1 MYRLFISWRYFHSRR
16 TNLIGVVGI
25 FVAVGA
31 LIMILSIMTGF
42 LDESR
47 RNVRGS
53 LSDVVV
59 EPQFSE
65 ISTVSPSIFYPDV
78 ALGRIR
84 ADSRV
89 RAASPRL
96 AWYGILGFDGGYNN
110 SIAGSSEFGDLMAVQ
125 LMGVDVLTDEKIFLK
140 SLGRIYRDLFGLE
153 PEFRLDDEFDTTDLR
168 AALTSPPAESVVWI
182 PRVRDPDHPFAT
194 PPGFSPEGR
203 MPASVV
209 VGEQLARNLNLQE
222 GQPLTV
228 TTAIRN
234 PDSGEIEPCNR
245 EFVVGGTFR
254 TKENEVDL
262 GRIYLDR
269 RELSDM
275 LGGGK
280 QYSEILVRL
289 HDYDADGADVAES
302 LKASLARVAPL
313 DSAAGFRVRTWEEFR
328 QTLLRA
334 IENERVL
341 MAIMLSLVVVVAGFT
356 VFAILSMMVTEKRRD
371 IGILCALGATHR
383 GVMAL
388 FLMISVWDAIIGS
401 VCGALAGIFAAI
413 NIDPIE
419 RALSETFGIQIF
431 NRDVYLFDHIPS
443 RVQPEAVA
451 IIVAGT
457 FLATVLFAAVP
468 AWRAAR
474 LDPLEALRYE

>member
-53 LSDVVV
+53 LSDIVVT
-59 EPQFSE
+59 PQFSE
-65 ISTVSPSIFYPDV
+65 AGAIRPSIFYPET
-78 ALGRIR
+78 ALGEIR
-84 ADSRV
+84 ADERV

-96 AWYGILGFDGGYNN
+96 AWYGILGFDDGFNN
-110 SIAGSSEFGDLMAVQ
+110 AIAGSSEYGDLMAVQ
-125 LMGVDVLTDEKIFLK
+125 LMGVDVLTDERLFLK
-140 SLGRIYRDLFGLE
+140 SLAVIFRDFFGLE
-153 PEFRLDDEFDTTDLR
+153 AEFRVDDEFDSTDFR
-168 AALTSPPAESVVWI
+168 AALTNDPAASTLWS
-182 PRVRDPDHPFAT
+182 PRVRDPDRPFAP
-194 PPGFSPEGR
+194 PPGLAPEGR
-203 MPASVV
+203 MPASVI
-209 VGEQLARNLNLQE
+209 VGEQLQRQLNLQE
-222 GQPLTV
+222 GQLLTV
-228 TTAIRN
+228 TTAIRD

-245 EFVVGGTFR
+245 EFVVAGTFR

-262 GRIYLDR
+262 GRIYLAR
-269 RELSDM
+269 AELSDM

-289 HDYDADGADVAES
+289 HDYDTDGADVRDS
-302 LKASLARVAPL
+302 LEASLAAVAPL

-328 QTLLRA
+328 QMLLRA
-334 IENERVL
+334 IENERAL

-371 IGILCALGATHR
+371 IGILCALGATRR
-383 GVMAL
+383 GVLML

-401 VCGALAGIFAAI
+401 VFGALAGIFAAI

-419 RALSETFGIQIF
+419 RGLSETFGIQIF
-431 NRDVYLFDHIPS
+431 DRSVYLFDHIPS

-451 IIVAGT
+451 VIVTGT
-457 FLATVLFAAVP
+457 FLATVLFAAIP